1 MPDNKIQDIA
11 NEITAYKPYTA
22 VSLIEKALKEN
33 NAPFPEE
40 IVYYLKR
47 VLQGYTSI
55 ASLRINNVTQKENKY
70 IFDISAQPFSYL
82 EINDVPHNVP
92 ENSII
97 TIESNIDE
105 ENPFP
110 YVKFLWVPINKKLQT
125 SYQKPEDS

>member
-1 MPDNKIQDIA
+1 MTDNKIQDIA

-55 ASLRINNVTQKENKY
+55 ASLTINNVTQKENKY
-70 IFDISAQPFSYL
+70 IFDIRLNS
-82 EINDVPHNVP
+82 NDTIFRNIMRNVVY
-92 ENSII
+92 
-97 TIESNIDE
+97 
-105 ENPFP
+105 F
-110 YVKFLWVPINKKLQT
+110 
-125 SYQKPEDS
+125 